1 MHRIHKYF
9 LPLTNVEGTHVRKCS
24 NKFGILLTYSYLCPH
39 LKIKKMDKKTNET
52 LLKNVEQLSKLTE
65 QEVKMMPAIEAPLPS
80 VEQVKQIVA
89 LAKNIIFPD
98 FFNKR
103 QSDETIR
110 SYYIG
115 VHMEE
120 LYGLLV
126 KQIAHGLQFCEDCE
140 VTTSK
145 AKVYAEAEKLALEF
159 INELPE
165 IKRLLY
171 TDAQAMFDN
180 DPAAPNYGEVI
191 FCYPVMNAMT
201 HYRIAHKLHELQ
213 VPVIPR
219 IITEQAH
226 SKTGIDIHPGATI
239 GEYFA
244 IDHGTGVV
252 IGETC
257 IIGNHVTLY
266 QGVTLGAKS
275 FKYDENG
282 NVLNV
287 PRHPIIED
295 NVTVYSNASILG
307 RITIGHD
314 SVIGG
319 NIWVTHDVP
328 PYSRIQ
334 QSKAVEGSFD
344 GGLGI

>member
-1 MHRIHKYF
+1 
-9 LPLTNVEGTHVRKCS
+9 
-24 NKFGILLTYSYLCPH
+24 
-39 LKIKKMDKKTNET
+39 
-52 LLKNVEQLSKLTE
+52 
-65 QEVKMMPAIEAPLPS
+65 MMPQTEAPLPS
-80 VEQVKQIVA
+80 ITKVAEIVE
-89 LAKNIIFPD
+89 LAKSIIFPD
-98 FFNKR
+98 YFNKR
-103 QSDETIR
+103 QPDETIR
-110 SYYIG
+110 SYNIG
-115 VHMEE
+115 VHMGE
-120 LYGLLV
+120 LVRLLI

-140 VTTSK
+140 TISTRQQ
-145 AKVYAEAEKLALEF
+145 VYAEAERIAMNFVE
-159 INELPE
+159 ELPE
-165 IKRLLY
+165 IKRILY
-171 TDAQAMFDN
+171 TDVEAMFNN

-191 FCYPVMNAMT
+191 FCYPVVDTMI
-201 HYRIAHKLHELQ
+201 HYRIAHKLHQLN
-213 VPVIPR
+213 VPVLPR

-226 SKTGIDIHPGATI
+226 SKTGIDIHPGAQI

-257 IIGNHVTLY
+257 IIGDHVTLY

-282 NVLNV
+282 NMLNV

-295 NVTVYSNASILG
+295 HVTVYSNASILG
-307 RITIGHD
+307 RITIGHH

-319 NIWVTHDVP
+319 NIWVTNDVA

-334 QSKAVEGSFD
+334 QSKAVDSSFQ

>member
-1 MHRIHKYF
+1 
-9 LPLTNVEGTHVRKCS
+9 
-24 NKFGILLTYSYLCPH
+24 
-39 LKIKKMDKKTNET
+39 
-52 LLKNVEQLSKLTE
+52 
-65 QEVKMMPAIEAPLPS
+65 MMPVTEAPLPS
-80 VEQVKQIVA
+80 VEQVKRMVT
-89 LAKNIIFPD
+89 LVKSIIFPD
-98 FFNKR
+98 YFNKR
-103 QSDETIR
+103 QPDEAIR

-115 VHMEE
+115 VYMEE
-120 LYGLLV
+120 LVKLLT
-126 KQIAHGLQFCEDCE
+126 KQIAHGLQFCENCDE
-140 VTTSK
+140 ISTK
-145 AKVYAEAEKLALEF
+145 DQVYGEAERLALEF
-159 INELPE
+159 IDALPE

-171 TDAQAMFDN
+171 TDVQAMFDN

-191 FCYPVMNAMT
+191 FSYPCLNAMT
-201 HYRIAHKLHELQ
+201 HYRMAHKLHELK

-219 IITEQAH
+219 IITELAH
-226 SKTGIDIHPGATI
+226 SKTGIDIHPGAQI
-239 GEYFA
+239 GEYFS

-252 IGETC
+252 IGETT
-257 IIGNHVTLY
+257 IIGNHVSLY

-282 NVLNV
+282 NMLNI

-319 NIWVTHDVP
+319 NIWLTHGVP
-328 PYSRIQ
+328 PYSRIL
-334 QSKAVEGSFD
+334 QSKAQETGFE

>member
-1 MHRIHKYF
+1 MNQEEINNILRQ
-9 LPLTNVEGTHVRKCS
+9 NVA
-24 NKFGILLTYSYLCPH
+24 LLA
-39 LKIKKMDKKTNET
+39 
-52 LLKNVEQLSKLTE
+52 KLTKKE
-65 QEVKMMPAIEAPLPS
+65 TDMMPDSQALLPS
-80 VEQVKQIVA
+80 VEEVKEIVG
-89 LAKNIIFPD
+89 LIKRIIFTD
-98 FFNKR
+98 YFHKR
-103 QSDETIR
+103 QPDEMMR
-110 SYYIG
+110 SYQIG
-115 VHMEE
+115 VSMDD
-120 LYGLLV
+120 LFQLLRR
-126 KQIAHGLQFCEDCE
+126 QIARGLQFYGNKDNGFERCEDCDE
-140 VTTSK
+140 HTLSQK
-145 AKVYAEAEKLALEF
+145 ADQLALDF
-159 INELPE
+159 IGQLPE

-171 TDAQAMFDN
+171 TDVQAMFDN
-180 DPAAPNYGEVI
+180 DPAARNYGEVI
-191 FCYPVMNAMT
+191 FCYPVVNTMV
-201 HYRIAHKLHELQ
+201 HYRVAHALHLMQ

-257 IIGNHVTLY
+257 IIGSHVTLY

-275 FKYDENG
+275 FKYDANG
-282 NVLNV
+282 NMLNV

-295 NVTVYSNASILG
+295 YVTIYSNASILG
-307 RITIGHD
+307 RITIGHH
-314 SVIGG
+314 SIIGG

-334 QSKAVEGSFD
+334 QSKAIDTAFD

>member
-1 MHRIHKYF
+1 
-9 LPLTNVEGTHVRKCS
+9 
-24 NKFGILLTYSYLCPH
+24 
-39 LKIKKMDKKTNET
+39 MDNKTNEI
-52 LLKNVEQLSKLTE
+52 LQKNVALLSKLTE
-65 QEVKMMPAIEAPLPS
+65 QEVNMMPAIEAPLPS
-80 VEQVKQIVA
+80 VVQVKQIVA
-89 LAKNIIFPD
+89 LVKSIIFPD
-98 FFNKR
+98 YFNKR
-103 QSDETIR
+103 QPDETIR

-115 VHMEE
+115 GHMEE

-140 VTTSK
+140 EITTK
-145 AKVYAEAEKLALEF
+145 EKVYQEAARLATEF
-159 INELPE
+159 IDELPE

-171 TDAQAMFDN
+171 TDVQAMFDN
-180 DPAAPNYGEVI
+180 DPAATNYGEVI
-191 FCYPVMNAMT
+191 FCYPVVNTMI
-201 HYRIAHKLHELQ
+201 HYRIAHKLHLMR

-252 IGETC
+252 IGETS

-282 NVLNV
+282 NMLNI

>member
-1 MHRIHKYF
+1 
-9 LPLTNVEGTHVRKCS
+9 
-24 NKFGILLTYSYLCPH
+24 
-39 LKIKKMDKKTNET
+39 
-52 LLKNVEQLSKLTE
+52 
-65 QEVKMMPAIEAPLPS
+65 MMPQVEAPLPS
-80 VEQVKQIVA
+80 VEQVERIVT
-89 LAKNIIFPD
+89 LTKSIIFPD
-98 FFNKR
+98 YFNKR
-103 QSDETIR
+103 QSDEAIR

-120 LYGLLV
+120 LQGLLV
-126 KQIAHGLQFCEDCE
+126 KQIAHGLQFCEDCDCIKTKE
-140 VTTSK
+140 Q
-145 AKVYAEAEKLALEF
+145 VYREAERLSLEF
-159 INELPE
+159 IDTLPE

-171 TDAQAMFDN
+171 TDVQAMFDN
-180 DPAAPNYGEVI
+180 DPAATNYGEVI
-191 FCYPVMNAMT
+191 FCYPVVDTMI
-201 HYRIAHKLHELQ
+201 HYRIAHRLHELA

-226 SKTGIDIHPGATI
+226 SLTGIDIHPGARI

-257 IIGNHVTLY
+257 IIGDHVTLY

-275 FKYDENG
+275 FKYDEQG
-282 NVLNV
+282 NMLNV

-295 NVTVYSNASILG
+295 HVTVYANASILG
-307 RITIGHD
+307 RITIGHH

-319 NIWVTHDVP
+319 NIWVTHDVM

-334 QSKAVEGSFD
+334 QSKAVESSFE